1 MASRLTAGAKA
12 SPPLAPSGTCQST
25 RAVTLASKLGSGPGL
40 GALRPIPS
48 QDSEGGG
55 MDGIDGIDVIHGG
68 SDWQPPSISAARAIA
83 KAHLRLTARVIARLP
98 ARRT

>member
-1 MASRLTAGAKA
+1 
-12 SPPLAPSGTCQST
+12 
-25 RAVTLASKLGSGPGL
+25 LASKLGSGPGL

-55 MDGIDGIDVIHGG
+55 IEGIDVIHEG
-68 SDWQPPSISAARAIA
+68 SDWQPPSISAAKAIA
-83 KAHLRLTARVIARLP
+83 KAHLRLTAQVIARLP

>member
-1 MASRLTAGAKA
+1 
-12 SPPLAPSGTCQST
+12 
-25 RAVTLASKLGSGPGL
+25 LASKLGSGPGL

-55 MDGIDGIDVIHGG
+55 IEGTDVIHEG
-68 SDWQPPSISAARAIA
+68 SHEGIDWQPPSISAAKAIA
-83 KAHLRLTARVIARLP
+83 KAHLRLTALVIARLP